1 MPISLVVL
9 AAGFSTRYGSSKQ
22 MEVLGPNGET
32 IPLYS
37 VIDAIKI
44 GFSEVIFVI
53 RREQIEFQDYMNLHL
68 KGKIKVS
75 YVYQDVDDIPKAY
88 HREKPWGTGHAV
100 YVLRKIL
107 KSPFCVINAD
117 DYYGFKALEEMYFFL
132 KHSCN
137 EVNYALL
144 GYPIRKTLPEVGSVN
159 RGLCQVENGV
169 LKGIKEA
176 LQITWDTKQIYYNHQ
191 VIGEDTI
198 CSMGCFAF
206 HPSIFQILEE
216 KLIEFLEK
224 NPKENDEFFL
234 TDVLNEILDKIDVSV
249 ILSPSKWVGLTN
261 KNDLSWVKEN
271 LNIEKN

>member
-37 VIDAIKI
+37 VLDAIKI
-44 GFSEVIFVI
+44 GFSEVIFVV
-53 RREQIEFQDYMNLHL
+53 RREQVGFQDYMNHHL

-75 YVYQDVDDIPKAY
+75 YVYQDVEDIPKVY
-88 HREKPWGTGHAV
+88 NRKKPWGTAHAV

-107 KSPFCVINAD
+107 KNPFCVINAD
-117 DYYGFKALEEMYFFL
+117 DYYGFKGLEKMYFFL

-137 EVNYALL
+137 EKKYALL
-144 GYPIRKTLPEVGSVN
+144 GYPIRKTLPKTGSVN
-159 RGLCQVENGV
+159 RGLCQVENGF
-169 LKGIKEA
+169 LKEIKEA
-176 LQITWDTKQIYYNHQ
+176 LCITWDTEQIYYDNQ
-191 VIGEDTI
+191 VISEDTI

-216 KLIEFLEK
+216 KIIEFLNK
-224 NPKENDEFFL
+224 NPEESDEFFL
-234 TDVLNEILDKIDVSV
+234 TEVLNEILYKIDISV
-249 ILSPSKWVGLTN
+249 IISPSKWVGLTN